1 MDKTSPKVLSVG
13 SWTLPY
19 LEGGKW
25 GEISEEDREGA
36 ASEVGTKS
44 REFGVVSLIFNRV
57 LERMEVMEFLIAGN
71 F

>member
-1 MDKTSPKVLSVG
+1 MRRN
-13 SWTLPY
+13 
-19 LEGGKW
+19 
-25 GEISEEDREGA
+25 SEKDREGV